1 MSIVFVDLIAFF
13 CYHTIR
19 GGDNLRERIKELRE
33 RLGLTQQKF
42 SDRIGLKRQTIAAY
56 EMGKIEPSDSTLLLL
71 CKEFNVNEEWLRTG
85 KGEIFLPE
93 SNDELK
99 ALAKKY
105 NLSYG
110 TQILIEKIVRMKE
123 SDQQVI
129 LNYCMEVSEALSAG
143 NYKPITEE
151 AATMEPIKTTKKP
164 PLTESDIPRE
174 IEKYRAALEL
184 EVSQAE
190 KLSALP
196 KDA

>member
-1 MSIVFVDLIAFF
+1 MMFL
-13 CYHTIR
+13 
-19 GGDNLRERIKELRE
+19 NEKIKEIRKKLD
-33 RLGLTQQKF
+33 LTQQKF
-42 SDRIGLKRQTIAAY
+42 ADRLGVKRNTIAMY
-56 EMGKIEPSDSTLLLL
+56 EMGKTIPSDQTILSI
-71 CKEFNVNEEWLRTG
+71 CREFNVNEEWLRTG

-123 SDQQVI
+123 SDRQVI

-151 AATMEPIKTTKKP
+151 AATTEPIKTTKKP

>member
-1 MSIVFVDLIAFF
+1 M
-13 CYHTIR
+13 
-19 GGDNLRERIKELRE
+19 RERIKELRE

>member
-1 MSIVFVDLIAFF
+1 MLFF
-13 CYHTIR
+13 AIILL
-19 GGDNLRERIKELRE
+19 GGDKLKERIKELRE

-56 EMGKIEPSDSTLLLL
+56 EVGKIEPSDSTLLLL

-123 SDQQVI
+123 ADRQVI

-151 AATMEPIKTTKKP
+151 AATLESPRKTKS
-164 PLTESDIPRE
+164 PLLTAADIPGEMDKIRE
-174 IEKYRAALEL
+174 LLEL

>member
-1 MSIVFVDLIAFF
+1 VK
-13 CYHTIR
+13 
-19 GGDNLRERIKELRE
+19 ERIKQLRKKLE
-33 RLGLTQQKF
+33 LTQQVF
-42 SDRIGLKRQTIAAY
+42 SERIGIKRNTIAMY
-56 EMGKIEPSDSTLLLL
+56 EMGKTIPSDQTILSI
-71 CKEFNVNEEWLRTG
+71 CREFNVNEEWLRTG

-123 SDQQVI
+123 SDRQVI

-143 NYKPITEE
+143 NYKLITEE
-151 AATMEPIKTTKKP
+151 AATMEPIKTTKKS
-164 PLTESDIPRE
+164 PLTKSDIPRE

-190 KLSALP
+190 KLSVLP